1 MSTLEKQIE
10 NEILAWLTYCG
21 ALVWKNQSVGI
32 FDPVKKIYRKSR
44 NPYHR
49 NGVADILGIWD
60 GVPLAV
66 EVKTKAG
73 KLTANQVRFLEDF
86 KAAGGI
92 AFVAR
97 SIADVVRE
105 LSSYTFPRAQFRAG
119 GETRLVTDDKP
130 MTPPARSSRGKFA
143 QKPKRSKRSV

>member
-1 MSTLEKQIE
+1 MSTPEKQIE

-32 FDPVKKIYRKSR
+32 FDPVKKIYRKSH

-60 GVPLAV
+60 GRPLAV
-66 EVKTKAG
+66 EVKTKTG

-86 KAAGGI
+86 QAAGGI

-105 LSSYTFPRAQFRAG
+105 LSSPSNPRAQFRAG
-119 GETRLVTDDKP
+119 VSQSSIKDDKP
-130 MTPPARSSRGKFA
+130 KASPARSSQRKFA
-143 QKPKRSKRSV
+143 AKTKQSKRSI